1 MNFCLGI
8 KMKILFVLLVK
19 YHFFGSSA
27 SPVSQ
32 LYDEYYD
39 EEFDYD
45 EYGGH
50 PPPYIDPDLLGSLC
64 ELPPELDYTGED
76 FYLLPTT
83 SFTTY
88 VLIRCLI
95 L

>member
-1 MNFCLGI
+1 MNFCLGN

-45 EYGGH
+45 EYEGH
-50 PPPYIDPDLLGSLC
+50 PLDIDPDKLESLC
-64 ELPPELDYTGED
+64 ELPPELEYTGED
-76 FYLLPTT
+76 FQ
-83 SFTTY
+83 
-88 VLIRCLI
+88 CLS
-95 L
+95 